1 MSSYVPSEAAKKA
14 CLERVL
20 ASAEFSQADRMQQL
34 LRFLG
39 DAEGPVKET
48 VIGVE
53 VFGREPGYDPKIDSV
68 VRTEVR
74 RLRLKLQEYYAGPG
88 AVDPYRI
95 EIPKGAYQLTFV
107 ETATAVVSEPVAQ
120 TPAPKPKVAPGAWMA
135 IATAAVL
142 CSSVGGL
149 LLWRGVT
156 ADSRG
161 DSGSPVAEPRLLT
174 SSIGQATQPSLSQNG
189 EIVAYAYSYGENSG
203 IYTMRMD
210 GRSTPQ
216 RLAGTRARDYNPAL
230 DPAGTSVA
238 FLREESPNQFA
249 ILVQG
254 LQDQEARRF
263 ATIDR
268 RDRVAWL
275 PDGKR
280 LIVSGRL
287 NPAGPAVLAMIDAN
301 GARTVLTTP
310 PPGTLVDG
318 LPALSPDAKTLAF
331 VRSTDVSIDDLYT
344 VELGPDF
351 LPRTEPRRV
360 TNEKRRFGGFCF
372 APDGKSIL
380 ASLQR
385 GRSVRGIWR
394 IPLDQPERLE
404 RVAEAGILATYPT
417 VSVATGRVVYSIG
430 VDDLNLYRV
439 HDGVTTPVS
448 PSTTL
453 DSAPA
458 ISPDGTEVAFRS
470 ARAGSSEIWVA
481 KIDGTQPRRL
491 TFVDG
496 PVTGS
501 PRWSPDGKSIA
512 YDTRLDGHAD
522 VYIMQADG
530 KNPRRITSQASNE
543 VVPAWSGD
551 GKFLYYASDQ
561 TGSWELW
568 KIAVDGS
575 GGVARQITTAGGFRA
590 QESADGKWLYY
601 SKREPKS
608 GLWRVRLDAPGGPE
622 EEVLPLAASLWGGWA
637 LSASGVYYLDPAK
650 KPPEI
655 LYKSLLPGGGG
666 KQRDAI
672 RLRNLPVQWEP
683 SLAVTLDER
692 ELVYTQLDSAISD
705 LYRIDLKR

>member
-1 MSSYVPSEAAKKA
+1 
-14 CLERVL
+14 
-20 ASAEFSQADRMQQL
+20 MQQL

-39 DAEGPVKET
+39 DAAGPVKET
-48 VIGVE
+48 VLGVE
-53 VFGREPGYDPKIDSV
+53 VFGREPGYDPKVDSV

-88 AVDPYRI
+88 ASDPYRI
-95 EIPKGAYQLTFV
+95 EIPKGAYQVTFV
-107 ETATAVVSEPVAQ
+107 ETAAAPAAAEPEAA
-120 TPAPKPKVAPGAWMA
+120 APRKGLSSTVWMV
-135 IATAAVL
+135 IAGSAVL
-142 CSSVGGL
+142 CCSIGGL

-156 ADSRG
+156 GDLRG
-161 DSGSPVAEPRLLT
+161 TATSPAAEPRLLT
-174 SSIGQATQPSLSQNG
+174 SSIGQATQPSLSPDG
-189 EIVAYAYSYGENSG
+189 EMVAYAFAYGDSSG
-203 IYTMRMD
+203 IYTLRMD
-210 GRSTPQ
+210 GHSTPQ
-216 RLAGTRARDYNPAL
+216 RLAGTRARDYNPVL
-230 DPAGTSVA
+230 DPTGTKVA
-238 FLREESPNQFA
+238 FLREETPNQFA

-254 LQDQEARRF
+254 LQDKESSRF

-287 NPAGPAVLAMIDAN
+287 NPAGPAVLAILDAN

-318 LPALSPDAKTLAF
+318 LPALSPDHKTLAF

-372 APDGKSIL
+372 SPDGRSIL

-385 GRSVRGIWR
+385 GRAVRGIWR

-417 VSVATGRVVYSIG
+417 MSPASGRVVYSIG
-430 VDDLNLYRV
+430 VDDLNLYRL
-439 HDGVTTPVS
+439 HDGVPTPVS

-453 DSAPA
+453 DSAPS

-481 KIDGTQPRRL
+481 KIDGAQPRRL
-491 TFVDG
+491 TFADG

-522 VYIMQADG
+522 VYVMSADG
-530 KNPRRITSQASNE
+530 KNPRRITSRASNE

-551 GKFLYYASDQ
+551 GRFLYYASDQ

-590 QESADGKWLYY
+590 QESVDGKWLYY

-622 EEVLPLAASLWGGWA
+622 EEVLPLASSLWGGWA
-637 LSASGVYYLDPAK
+637 LSASGVYYLDPVK

-683 SLAVTLDER
+683 SLAVTPDER
-692 ELVYTQLDSAISD
+692 ELLYTQLDSAISD